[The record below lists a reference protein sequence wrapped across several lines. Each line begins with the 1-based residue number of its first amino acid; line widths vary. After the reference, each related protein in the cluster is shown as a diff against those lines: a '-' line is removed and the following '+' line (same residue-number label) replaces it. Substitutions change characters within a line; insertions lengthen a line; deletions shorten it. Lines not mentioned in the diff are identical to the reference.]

1 MKKIDIKI
9 RVNGNWYELAVNPDD
24 RLVDLLRDPLEL
36 TGTKEGCGEGECG
49 ACTVNID
56 GRAVLSC
63 LMLAAQ
69 ADGCTILTIEGLQ
82 KDEGLQKE
90 SALHPL
96 QQSFVSESAV
106 QCGYCTPGMIMAANA
121 LINHEAEPTEN
132 SIRKHLS
139 NNLCR
144 CTGYDRP
151 VKAVLKA
158 ARDMKGDIH
167 V

>member
-1 MKKIDIKI
+1 MKIIDIKI
-9 RVNGNWYELAVNPDD
+9 RVNGNWYELGVNPGD
-24 RLVDLLRDPLEL
+24 RLVDVLRDPLEL

-49 ACTVNID
+49 ACTVNLD

-82 KDEGLQKE
+82 KE

-96 QQSFVSESAV
+96 QQAFLSESAV

-158 ARDMKGDIH
+158 VRYMKGDIH

>member
-1 MKKIDIKI
+1 MKKVDIKMH
-9 RVNGNWYELAVNPDD
+9 VNGDWYELVVRPGD
-24 RLVDLLRDPLEL
+24 RLVDVLRDQLEL

-49 ACTVNID
+49 ACTVNLD
-56 GRAVLSC
+56 GQAVLSC
-63 LMLAAQ
+63 LIPAAQ

-82 KDEGLQKE
+82 KE
-90 SALHPL
+90 SELHPL
-96 QQSFVSESAV
+96 QKAFVSESAV

-121 LINHEAEPTEN
+121 LIRNETEPSEN
-132 SIRKHLS
+132 SIRQHLS

-151 VKAVLKA
+151 IKAILKA
-158 ARDMKGDIH
+158 AKDMQEDTH